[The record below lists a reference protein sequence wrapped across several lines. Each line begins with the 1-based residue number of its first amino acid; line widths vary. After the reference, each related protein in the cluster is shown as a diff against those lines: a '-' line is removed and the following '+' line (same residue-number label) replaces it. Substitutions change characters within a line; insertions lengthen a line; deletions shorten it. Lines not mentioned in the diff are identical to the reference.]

1 MQPSVFYL
9 GHQVDAEGLHTT
21 ADKVESFLKAP
32 VPTNMQELCSFLGL
46 LNYYGKFLP
55 IAFASRTL
63 TASEQNYSQLKRKPW
78 SWLLGLRNSIHTC
91 SGATSPWSPTISP
104 CYPFWVQKGYYIIG
118 CCSTSTYGNSH
129 VCLRHEVEFKST
141 HHHGNAN
148 GLWWLPLSVEVGP
161 EYSAEPSIFN
171 ISQIEALPVTA
182 SAVRKAT
189 RKDLI
194 LRKVFQY
201 TRLGWPSLHSLSMVL
216 KPFSTWQHEL
226 SIEDGCLMWGIRVII
241 PIKVLARTHAE
252 GAA

>member
-1 MQPSVFYL
+1 M
-9 GHQVDAEGLHTT
+9 
-21 ADKVESFLKAP
+21 
-32 VPTNMQELCSFLGL
+32 
-46 LNYYGKFLP
+46 
-55 IAFASRTL
+55 
-63 TASEQNYSQLKRKPW
+63 
-78 SWLLGLRNSIHTC
+78 
-91 SGATSPWSPTISP
+91 
-104 CYPFWVQKGYYIIG
+104 
-118 CCSTSTYGNSH
+118 
-129 VCLRHEVEFKST
+129 
-141 HHHGNAN
+141 
-148 GLWWLPLSVEVGP
+148 EVGP

-201 TRLGWPSLHSLSMVL
+201 TRLGWPSLQSLSKAL